1 MTCILRELYAF
12 LQPHKSGL
20 HGIVSMRWCRSN
32 IQIIHMSE
40 KDVTKAAQA
49 VSISSGEISDI
60 FLCLKYHGIR
70 LYEGFPY
77 QTGKFNLEADLP
89 EVLG

>member
-1 MTCILRELYAF
+1 
-12 LQPHKSGL
+12 
-20 HGIVSMRWCRSN
+20 
-32 IQIIHMSE
+32 MSE